1 MPATVV
7 AGSSPSSVCVYG
19 SFAFSFDLRRRLVV
33 CQLVQA
39 VRRSN
44 EERGGSYCQAVS
56 LVAKGTR
63 STVTARRS
71 VACSSVVK
79 SCSSNRIRYWS
90 DGEGRRIFFRG

>member
-7 AGSSPSSVCVYG
+7 AGSSPSSVFVYG

-44 EERGGSYCQAVS
+44 EERGGSYCSAVV
-56 LVAKGTR
+56 LVAGGPP
-63 STVTARRS
+63 SAIGARRCA
-71 VACSSVVK
+71 ACSSVVK